1 MTASHRRRDRDNGR
15 VAVQRPRSEET
26 NGIGAVAV
34 GGGRSDPARAE
45 YSARIELTYQLAV
58 RARAQREGAADIA
71 AAATARIAEIERRP
85 FAADGMMARLAAR
98 VGLPPM
104 SVDFLWAAVACAFDG
119 RIVPHLEA
127 LGGLHGRRGLSVAV
141 YAALAGLD
149 GEAAARLSRWLADAN
164 PLVANGLLVPA
175 EDVTPAARA
184 YVASPRLA
192 AYLSNDRHDIAPLRR
207 VRRPV
212 VDLLHGAVEL
222 ARIER
227 VRVALAAD
235 PRAIVVVEGVRGS
248 GRVTGVACAHDRDLV
263 VLDLSRVPDADVP
276 EALVALRREAV
287 LDDVLLVLANAD
299 DGIREERPQSRA
311 TIGRFIEASPGHL
324 VVTITVP
331 GTDLGIERPVVR
343 IPWEV
348 PDTATRAALW
358 TRVAGRAGIAIDGP
372 VEDLAL
378 RYRVGPA
385 AIERAVASARM
396 LRPQAAALDGAALIA
411 GLRHNIA
418 ERLGGLARR
427 VDVTQSWDDLVIAED
442 IADQITALIGRI
454 RHAHHVLEHWG
465 YRRAIARGTG
475 VAALFSGPPGT
486 GKTMVAG
493 LIARELDLELYQ
505 VDLSKVVS
513 KWVGETEK
521 HLAQVFDAAEE
532 GHALLLFDEADALF
546 GERST
551 DVRGAVDR
559 YANLEV
565 NYLLQRIEAF
575 GGITV
580 LTTNLASALDPAVQ
594 RRLASHILFAA
605 PDEDERCQLWERH
618 ARTGTAPIASDVE
631 FEALAKA
638 FPNMTGAHI
647 RNAVLAAAFLA
658 AGDGATVISH
668 DHFVRAG
675 RAEYRSMGHV
685 LAERTSVA
693 RPKSSLF

>member
-1 MTASHRRRDRDNGR
+1 
-15 VAVQRPRSEET
+15 V
-26 NGIGAVAV
+26 NGIGSVAV
-34 GGGRSDPARAE
+34 GGGAQDPIRAE
-45 YSARIELTYQLAV
+45 YSARIELTYQRAV
-58 RARAQREGAADIA
+58 RARAQREGAADIVTA
-71 AAATARIAEIERRP
+71 ASARIAEIEQWVP
-85 FAADGMMARLAAR
+85 PTDGAMTRLAAR
-98 VGLPPM
+98 LGLTPI

-141 YAALAGLD
+141 YSALAGLD
-149 GEAAARLSRWLADAN
+149 GERAARLARWLADAN
-164 PLVANGLLVPA
+164 GLVSNGLLVPA

-184 YVASPRLA
+184 YVAAPRLA

-207 VRRPV
+207 VRRPDAV
-212 VDLLHGAVEL
+212 LLHGPAQESRIAEL
-222 ARIER
+222 
-227 VRVALAAD
+227 RVALAAD
-235 PRAIVVVEGVRGS
+235 SRAVVVVEGARGS
-248 GRVTGVACAHDRDLV
+248 GRVTAAACAHDGDLI
-263 VLDLSRVPDADVP
+263 VLDLSRVADADVP
-276 EALVALRREAV
+276 GALVALRREAA
-287 LDDVLLVLANAD
+287 LDDVILVLANAD
-299 DGIREERPQSRA
+299 DAIRDERPDSRA
-311 TIGRFIEASPGHL
+311 TIGRFIEASAGRL
-324 VVTITVP
+324 VVTATVP
-331 GTDLGIERPVVR
+331 GTDLGADRPLVR
-343 IPWEV
+343 ISWDV

-358 TRVAGRAGIAIDGP
+358 ARVARSAGVAIDGP
-372 VEDLAL
+372 VDDLAL

-396 LRPQAAALDGAALIA
+396 LRPRQASVDALALAA

-442 IADQITALIGRI
+442 IADQITALVGRI
-454 RHAHHVLEHWG
+454 RHAHHVLERWG
-465 YRRAIARGTG
+465 FRRAIARGAG

-546 GERST
+546 GERTT

-575 GGITV
+575 GGITI

-594 RRLASHILFAA
+594 RRLAAHILFAA
-605 PDEDERCQLWERH
+605 PDEDERCRLWERQ
-618 ARTGTAPIASDVE
+618 ARTGTAPIAADVE
-631 FEALAKA
+631 FDALAKA

-658 AGDGATVISH
+658 AGDGASAITH
-668 DHFVRAG
+668 DHLVRAG

-685 LAERTSVA
+685 LAERTSIA
-693 RPKSSLF
+693 KPRSSLF